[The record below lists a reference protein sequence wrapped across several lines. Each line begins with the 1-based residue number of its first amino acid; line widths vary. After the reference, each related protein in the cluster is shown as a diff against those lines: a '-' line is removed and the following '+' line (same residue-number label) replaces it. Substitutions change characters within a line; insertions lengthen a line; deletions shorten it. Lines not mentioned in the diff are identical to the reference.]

1 MIQFGIRLHDVNA
14 ALGAEEKTMEARTR
28 KARDE
33 GFSCV
38 HLAFSKVID
47 GVTFDAAA
55 LTEGLGAYTK
65 RVFAKEELDVA
76 VLGCY
81 LNLAHPDPEKLK
93 EIQSRYYGHLRVAS
107 ILGAG
112 VVGTETG
119 APNAEYKLD
128 ANTHT
133 DEALDSFIR
142 GLAPVVECA
151 ESYGV
156 TMAIEPVWNHIVY
169 NADRAVK
176 VLKAIGS
183 HNLRIILDPVNL
195 LYAGNADEKD
205 TVIADAIDKLCED
218 VAVVHIKDFVREG
231 DKLKSIAAG
240 TGEMDY
246 ERILRFMKERK
257 PFIQATFENTTND
270 NAVAARTFI
279 QNAYDAL

>member
-1 MIQFGIRLHDVNA
+1 MQIGIRLHDVNT
-14 ALGAEEKTMEARTR
+14 ALGAEEKTMEARAK
-28 KARDE
+28 KAREE

-38 HLAFSKVID
+38 HLAFSKVIS
-47 GVTFDAAA
+47 GVIFDAAA
-55 LTEGLGAYTK
+55 LTEGLGVYAK
-65 RVFAKEELDVA
+65 HVFANAGLDVA

-107 ILGAG
+107 ILGAS

-133 DEALDSFIR
+133 DAALDAFIR

-151 ESYGV
+151 EHYGV

-176 VLKAIGS
+176 VLRAIQS
-183 HNLRIILDPVNL
+183 HNIRIILDPVNL
-195 LYAGNADEKD
+195 LYAGNADDKD
-205 TVIADAIDKLCED
+205 AVIADAIDKLGED
-218 VAVVHIKDFVREG
+218 VAVVHLKDFVREG

-246 ERILRFMKERK
+246 GRILRFVKERK
-257 PFIQATFENTTND
+257 PFIQATLENTTNE
-270 NAVAARTFI
+270 NAVAARTFLESV
-279 QNAYDAL
+279 YSGL

>member
-14 ALGAEEKTMEARTR
+14 ALGAEEKTMEARAR
-28 KARDE
+28 KAREE

-55 LTEGLGAYTK
+55 LTEGLGMYTK
-65 RVFAKEELDVA
+65 RVFTKEELDVA

-93 EIQSRYYGHLRVAS
+93 GIQSRYYGHLRVAS

-205 TVIADAIDKLCED
+205 LVFADAIDKLGED

-246 ERILRFMKERK
+246 GRILRFIKDRK

>member
-1 MIQFGIRLHDVNA
+1 MQIGIRLHDVNTG
-14 ALGAEEKTMEARTR
+14 LSPEFQTMESRAA
-28 KARDE
+28 KAREE

-38 HLAFSKVID
+38 HLAYSKVIK
-47 GVTFDAAA
+47 GVAFDACA
-55 LTEGLGAYTK
+55 LNEGLAKHTK
-65 RVFAKEELDVA
+65 HVFDREGLDVA

-93 EIQSRYYGHLRVAS
+93 EIQSRYYGHIRAAAL
-107 ILGAG
+107 IGAC

-133 DEALDSFIR
+133 EEALEMFIR

-169 NADRAVK
+169 NADQAVK

-183 HNLRIILDPVNL
+183 HNLRIIFDPVNL
-195 LYAGNADEKD
+195 LYAGNADNREYVFCDAMEKL
-205 TVIADAIDKLCED
+205 ADYIS
-218 VAVVHIKDFVREG
+218 VVHLKDYVPENG
-231 DKLKSIAAG
+231 KLKSIAAG

-246 ERILRFMKERK
+246 REILRFMKARK
-257 PFIQATFENTTND
+257 PYIQATLENTVNE
-270 NAVAARTFI
+270 NAVQSRELI
-279 QNAYDAL
+279 QRIYDEI